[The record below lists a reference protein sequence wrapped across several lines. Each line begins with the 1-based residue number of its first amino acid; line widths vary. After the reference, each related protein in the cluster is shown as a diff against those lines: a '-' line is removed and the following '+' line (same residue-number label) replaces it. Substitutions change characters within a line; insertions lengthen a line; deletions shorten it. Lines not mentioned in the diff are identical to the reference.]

1 MIEKT
6 GKVGGYNEA
15 GRTNVGNTK
24 GIAGVFA
31 MLFPNHYLE
40 VLVWYAICH
49 SPGVFLPEVVGG

>member
-24 GIAGVFA
+24 GISGIFA

-40 VLVWYAICH
+40 VSVRYAICR
-49 SPGVFLPEVVGG
+49 SSGVFLPEVAGG